1 MRKGVPDSVLDG
13 ELERLLARHGLDA
26 VMQHE
31 VLDRNGRFVARVDA
45 AFPDVKLAIEA
56 DGAATRVG
64 RAALHY
70 DVARQNA
77 LMAEGWSV
85 LRYTWH
91 DVVMEPERV
100 VGEIRAA
107 IRRRRRELGLEM
119 SA

>member
-1 MRKGVPDSVLDG
+1 
-13 ELERLLARHGLDA
+13 
-26 VMQHE
+26 
-31 VLDRNGRFVARVDA
+31 
-45 AFPDVKLAIEA
+45 
-56 DGAATRVG
+56 
-64 RAALHY
+64 
-70 DVARQNA
+70 
-77 LMAEGWSV
+77 V